1 MSTTEL
7 FHDPVLL
14 IIFSALFSAVFTL
27 LIGLYIHAREFP
39 RKELTFRVL
48 HSKKVKA
55 HTITRRL
62 SQETRV
68 LSRRGRVRSG
78 VYEIEVKVRNTGR
91 APIEHTHFGMPVTIN
106 FGRYASVLAATVS
119 KASPAYLPVSCN
131 HDGHD
136 GKSVRV
142 EVALLNRG
150 NWVRVKVQ
158 VQDPSFVKVVAHVA
172 GTERI
177 YSMDD
182 SLGRGSVKPALLG
195 LMLML
200 MGSVMYSAI
209 GSPPN
214 FALVGGQGVIPLSEV
229 TPSLLAV
236 LVSLAGGYL
245 LMFGSMGMAAALAF
259 TAWSWARNSVPLR

>member
-1 MSTTEL
+1 MSTMEFL
-7 FHDPVLL
+7 HDPFLLMVCSGVLG
-14 IIFSALFSAVFTL
+14 L

-62 SQETRV
+62 GQVTMV
-68 LSRRGRVRSG
+68 LSGRGRVRSG

-91 APIEHTHFGMPVTIN
+91 APIEHSHFGMPVTIN

-119 KASPAYLPVSCN
+119 KASPGYLPVSCS
-131 HDGHD
+131 HD
-136 GKSVRV
+136 GKSARV
-142 EVALLNRG
+142 VFTLLNRG
-150 NWVRVKVQ
+150 NWVRVKVL

-172 GTERI
+172 GTKRI

-182 SLGRGSVKPALLG
+182 SLGLGSVKPALLG
-195 LMLML
+195 LALML
-200 MGSVMYSAI
+200 MGSVTYSA
-209 GSPPN
+209 
-214 FALVGGQGVIPLSEV
+214 VGGAPNMAVVGGHGVIPLAEV
-229 TPSLLAV
+229 TPALLAV

-259 TAWSWARNSVPLR
+259 TAWSWVRNSVPVR